1 MDYFKFMGDPKLI
14 FSPVSQETL
23 IRKKKKINSFPAV
36 DGESGR
42 NCVITAQLQRLLGNY
57 QGRPFCAVVADP
69 INKLGSLTSP
79 LASVCLQMKA
89 NDQ

>member
-1 MDYFKFMGDPKLI
+1 MDFFKFMGDPKLL
-14 FSPVSQETL
+14 FPLVSQETL
-23 IRKKKKINSFPAV
+23 IRKKKNSFPAV
-36 DGESGR
+36 DGERGR
-42 NCVITAQLQRLLGNY
+42 NCVITAQLQRLLGNS

-79 LASVCLQMKA
+79 LASACLQMKA